1 MVMTLHPKTESERKC
16 RTEKMMMDQ
25 LRLWH
30 KKRLIDE
37 REAERAILVKSR
49 EVEKPT

>member
-1 MVMTLHPKTESERKC
+1 MHN
-16 RTEKMMMDQ
+16 

-30 KKRLIDE
+30 KKRLENE
-37 REAERAILVKSR
+37 REAARAILVKSG

>member
-1 MVMTLHPKTESERKC
+1 MS
-16 RTEKMMMDQ
+16 Q

-30 KKRLIDE
+30 KKRLENE
-37 REAERAILVKSR
+37 REAARAILVKSR